1 MDLKD
6 KIRNIQ
12 DFPKKGIVFRDIT
25 TLIQDPEVFQ
35 YIVDNFKNEFSN
47 SEIDVIVGVEPRGLR
62 IITAHAYA
70 MGIPFT
76 MVRKPGKLPSS
87 IVYEEYELEY
97 GTDRLEVHDD
107 AVKEGDKVLIVDD
120 LLATGGTSRATAN
133 LIEKIGGELVAFAF
147 VIELSFLNGREKLK
161 DYKIYSLVDYKSD

>member
-47 SEIDVIVGVEPRGLR
+47 SEIDVIVGVESRGFIFGAAL
-62 IITAHAYA
+62 AYA

-76 MVRKPGKLPSS
+76 
-87 IVYEEYELEY
+87 
-97 GTDRLEVHDD
+97 TDCAIAE
-107 AVKEGDKVLIVDD
+107 
-120 LLATGGTSRATAN
+120 
-133 LIEKIGGELVAFAF
+133 
-147 VIELSFLNGREKLK
+147 
-161 DYKIYSLVDYKSD
+161 